1 MWHEQ
6 RRFALRYL
14 RDYGFG
20 RRFQSLEIEIQDEMR
35 CFIEMVKYG
44 PKYPHEK
51 VHNANC
57 SGSYVTANFVSDFCV
72 KFLFRIISRTA
83 VSYYRLE

>member
-20 RRFQSLEIEIQDEMR
+20 RRFQALEMEIQDELLS
-35 CFIEMVKYG
+35 FIDLLKYG

-51 VHNANC
+51 V
-57 SGSYVTANFVSDFCV
+57 SQFVFI
-72 KFLFRIISRTA
+72 KYELRQNELF
-83 VSYYRLE
+83 

>member
-20 RRFQSLEIEIQDEMR
+20 RRFQALENEIQEELATVVDLLR
-35 CFIEMVKYG
+35 YG
-44 PKYPHEK
+44 PKCPHEEINI
-51 VHNANC
+51 HM
-57 SGSYVTANFVSDFCV
+57 F
-72 KFLFRIISRTA
+72 
-83 VSYYRLE
+83 